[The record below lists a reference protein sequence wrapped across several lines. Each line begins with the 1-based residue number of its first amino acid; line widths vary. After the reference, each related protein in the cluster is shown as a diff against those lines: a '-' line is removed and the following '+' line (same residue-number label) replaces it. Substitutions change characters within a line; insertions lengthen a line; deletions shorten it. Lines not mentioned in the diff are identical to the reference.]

1 MRMSGAP
8 ALALLAVAVAAP
20 ACTGAGPTKL
30 GAQPSWRR
38 SDAQAQFAAQQPGQP
53 FRFAPASLP
62 AALYNH
68 PTPVAPPSSP
78 IGDAVVAAVRAAAAQ
93 SGLPA
98 PVVDGRL
105 FAAASEL
112 AAVVPEQG
120 VVAYALVEFAMQ
132 HHGIVEP
139 SPHLLVVWGPIDD
152 PATIVEQF
160 APRIPE
166 LLGHGGNP
174 RVGVGA
180 SRRTARGDGVVIL
193 AVQGSSVV
201 TRPIP
206 RAVPNGGRVA
216 IEGNVLAPYRDPE
229 IFVTHE
235 DGKVSQPPSLV
246 RPGGK
251 PGAFR
256 AELDCAGRIGRQQVE
271 VTAIDAGGSTVLA
284 NFPVWCNQAA
294 PREVTVS
301 RPAGD
306 DIVVRTEAEAERG
319 LVELLNRDREAQGL
333 LPLQPDAQLAE
344 VARNHSRE
352 MKATGVVAHV
362 SPTTGSAADRVRAA
376 GIRSA
381 AILENVARAY
391 GVGEAHAGLMNSPGH
406 RANILSPIATHVG
419 IAVVFGDEVSGQR
432 EMFVTQVFTRV
443 PPKIDAVR
451 AAAEVRAKL
460 RTVRPVK
467 DDPTLDTVAQR
478 LAADLA
484 RGVDAQAAKT
494 AATKALQPRAGAY
507 RRIGTV
513 ITAVSDL
520 SAVTGAALLGDD
532 ASISHVGIG
541 VVQGDHPEIGQ
552 GALWIVLLIGEQR

>member
-1 MRMSGAP
+1 MLVVLAAAV
-8 ALALLAVAVAAP
+8 ALAA

-38 SDAQAQFAAQQPGQP
+38 SDAKAEFGAQQPGQP

-62 AALYNH
+62 AALYNEG
-68 PTPVAPPSSP
+68 TPVPPPSSP

-93 SGLPA
+93 VGQPA

-105 FAAASEL
+105 FAAATEL

-206 RAVPNGGRVA
+206 RALPDGGRA
-216 IEGNVLAPYRDPE
+216 IIEGHVLAPYRDPE

-235 DGKVSQPPSLV
+235 DGKVSQPPSLL
-246 RPGGK
+246 RAGK
-251 PGAFR
+251 PGAFH
-256 AELDCAGRIGRQQVE
+256 AEVDCTGRVGRQQVE
-271 VTAIDAGGSTVLA
+271 VTAVDAGGSTVLA
-284 NFPVWCNQAA
+284 NFPLWCNQAA
-294 PREVTVS
+294 PRDVTVS

-306 DIVVRTEAEAERG
+306 DIVVRTEGEAERG
-319 LVELLNRDREAQGL
+319 LVDMLNRDRESHGL
-333 LPLQPDAQLAE
+333 LPLQVDRQLAE

-443 PPKIDAVR
+443 PPKIDVGRAVADVRGRLRAVR
-451 AAAEVRAKL
+451 AIQ
-460 RTVRPVK
+460 
-467 DDPTLDTVAQR
+467 DDPALDTVAQR

-494 AATKALQPRAGAY
+494 AATKALQPRAQAY

-552 GALWIVLLIGEQR
+552 GALWIVLLIGERR